1 MCGIAAILKLVDV
14 ACPTC
19 VLDRMRDEVAYRGP
33 DDQKSALLKGPRHE

>member
-14 ACPTC
+14 ACPAG

-33 DDQKSALLKGPRHE
+33 DNQKSELFKGPRPE